1 LAVPLAA
8 DVVARE
14 ELAEDAAIG
23 EAADAIAA
31 FGELGHFESSR
42 PRALIA
48 VADVDPRSRREGRPR
63 VRIRCRP
70 PSAHAPIVL
79 TLATCR

>member
-1 LAVPLAA
+1 MAAHVVPGE
-8 DVVARE
+8 D
-14 ELAEDAAIG
+14 LAEDAAVG

-31 FGELGHFESSR
+31 IGELGDFESSR

-48 VADVDPRSRREGRPR
+48 VADVDPRPRRQGGPR
-63 VRIRCRP
+63 VRIECRP

-79 TLATCR
+79 TLAACR